1 MHRDIKLD
9 NILVKRKTDR
19 SNVQSDSET
28 NAAKCSLPIECY
40 EFKLGDLGLA
50 KTIKR
55 ESQLHETMCGTPL
68 NMAPEVLGGNLYD

>member
-9 NILVKRKTDR
+9 NILVKRKQKVHEN
-19 SNVQSDSET
+19 S
-28 NAAKCSLPIECY
+28 AKFSLPMECY

-50 KTIKR
+50 KTIQR

-68 NMAPEVLGGNLYD
+68 NMAPEVLIGNLYD